1 MNYKFIGKWLS
12 DRSIIT
18 EQSFVE
24 ALRDYSKEYK
34 KNRNKIK

>member
-1 MNYKFIGKWLS
+1 MDYKFIVKWLA
-12 DRSIIT
+12 DRSIII

-34 KNRNKIK
+34 KNRHKIK

>member
-1 MNYKFIGKWLS
+1 MNYKFVGKWLA

-18 EQSFVE
+18 EQSFVV

-34 KNRNKIK
+34 KNGQKIK